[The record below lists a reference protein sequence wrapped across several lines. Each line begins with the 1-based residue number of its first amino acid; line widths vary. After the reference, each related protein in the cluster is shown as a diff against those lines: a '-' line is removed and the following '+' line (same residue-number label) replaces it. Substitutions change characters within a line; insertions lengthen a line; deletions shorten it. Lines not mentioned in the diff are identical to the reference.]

1 LLGARIADPARVRSI
16 GGEDVVKEGERRNT
30 KGRRSVTN
38 FDWIAGFMSALAIAA
53 LLWVAVAFA

>member
-1 LLGARIADPARVRSI
+1 M
-16 GGEDVVKEGERRNT
+16 KEGERRNT